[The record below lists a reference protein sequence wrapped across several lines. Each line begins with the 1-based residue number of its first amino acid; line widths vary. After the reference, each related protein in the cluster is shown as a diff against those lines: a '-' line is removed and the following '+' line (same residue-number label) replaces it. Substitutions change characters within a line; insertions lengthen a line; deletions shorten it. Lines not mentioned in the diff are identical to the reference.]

1 MRRIAV
7 PALGIALAV
16 TLAACATPQEN
27 PNYQY
32 STAYDMRS
40 GAVET
45 QSVAYRIPGRSGS
58 AEVFAPTEPVAV
70 TEPAPVYSRVEPG
83 CIDTGACSPVGVAD
97 NGAAIVSPPWISPT
111 EEAFDGAATP
121 GAQAMMGELA
131 GGPVE
136 AIPAPV
142 PTPAPEPVREAER
155 ALPAPQ
161 AMPRR
166 EESDST
172 LTISGPILQARSGTQ
187 TRALMHRVEAGDTV
201 YSLSKRYCTDIGSI
215 QEMNGL
221 GADFGVKMGQD
232 LKIPSNC

>member
-7 PALGIALAV
+7 PALVIG
-16 TLAACATPQEN
+16 LAACATPQEN

-40 GAVET
+40 GTVDT
-45 QSVAYRIPGRSGS
+45 QSVAYRIPGRAGS
-58 AEVFAPTEPVAV
+58 AEVFAPAQPVAV

-83 CIDTGACSPVGVAD
+83 CIDTGTCSPVGVAD
-97 NGAAIVSPPWISPT
+97 NGAAIVSPPWVSPT
-111 EEAFDGAATP
+111 EEMFGGAATP
-121 GAQAMMGELA
+121 GAQALMGGLA

-136 AIPAPV
+136 DVPAPV
-142 PTPAPEPVREAER
+142 LTPAPEPVREAER
-155 ALPAPQ
+155 DLPDAGP
-161 AMPRR
+161 MPRR

-172 LTISGPILQARSGTQ
+172 LTISGPILQAMSGTQ

-201 YSLSKRYCTDIGSI
+201 YSLSKRYCTDVNSI
-215 QEMNGL
+215 RDMNSL